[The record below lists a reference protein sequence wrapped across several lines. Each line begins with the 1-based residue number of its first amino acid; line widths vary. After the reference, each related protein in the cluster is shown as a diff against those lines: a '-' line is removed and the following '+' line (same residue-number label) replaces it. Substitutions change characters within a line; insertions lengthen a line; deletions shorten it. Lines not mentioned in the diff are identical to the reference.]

1 MFSINSA
8 YDLKFED
15 CDIDEFDEHM
25 DFMSLSKKEGIGISV
40 IKTFCGGKL
49 LEEDESPFH

>member
-8 YDLKFED
+8 YDLKFEE
-15 CDIDEFDEHM
+15 CAIGEFDERM
-25 DFMSLSKKEGIGISV
+25 DWSRCLKKEGVGISV
-40 IKTFCGGKL
+40 IKTFCGGKF

>member
-25 DFMSLSKKEGIGISV
+25 DLCRCLKKEGVGISV
-40 IKTFCGGKL
+40 IKTFCGGKF